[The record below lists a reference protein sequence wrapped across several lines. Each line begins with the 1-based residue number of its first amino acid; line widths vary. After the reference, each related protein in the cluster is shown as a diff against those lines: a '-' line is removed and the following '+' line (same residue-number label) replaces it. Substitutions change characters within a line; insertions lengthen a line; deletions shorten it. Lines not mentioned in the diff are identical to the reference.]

1 MVNIAVCDDDI
12 QFAADLENRILS
24 YGKQKA
30 VSLDTE
36 VFSDGDSIL
45 LAILNGGQ
53 YDLVYMDIEMG
64 NRNGISTVREIK
76 KISPETMVIYVTFHE
91 VYFTQMFETEPFRYL
106 GKPLEEESFNRYLE
120 DALKRIRERLCYYTY
135 TTGHSTC
142 RVPVRD
148 IFYFES
154 RRRKVILH
162 GKDGTDI
169 FYGRLGEI
177 QKELEKGGRPF
188 IRIHQSYLVNP
199 YEINRYY
206 PDRVEMVGKMLLP
219 ISESRQREVKEKFHS
234 FLREL

>member
-1 MVNIAVCDDDI
+1 MFIWTLRWV
-12 QFAADLENRILS
+12 
-24 YGKQKA
+24 
-30 VSLDTE
+30 
-36 VFSDGDSIL
+36 
-45 LAILNGGQ
+45 
-53 YDLVYMDIEMG
+53 IE
-64 NRNGISTVREIK
+64 NGISTVREIK

-135 TTGHSTC
+135 TTGHITC

-154 RRRKVILH
+154 RRRKIIR
-162 GKDGTDI
+162 GREDI

-206 PDRVEMVGKMLLP
+206 PDRVEMVGKMLSSYQREQTERGERKVP
-219 ISESRQREVKEKFHS
+219 FISERINKNVIKFDKTGIS
-234 FLREL
+234 VITYATVCSTEMPVSGFGTDITGYF